1 MTQASSSWQQLLN
14 QIPNWSLPE
23 LKTARATKQRTFK
36 RFSGPGGVLGF
47 LSVIIAMLLWNWK
60 LLLALLIGVG
70 VMAFVYSMQEWNWQ
84 LRWLEIRRFLNSP
97 NRRLAL
103 AVSSGGLATVSTY
116 MAAAIWVDSHSPWIA
131 AGAIVQGIGT
141 LLTLILLVWQIVSLY
156 GNREEDHFDQLLVNL
171 TEKDPLKR
179 LIALRQITKFITRK
193 QVDASTQQDVVQCL
207 RLLLTREEETVI
219 REAAFESLQALDSS
233 QNLPSGTAVPLRKVK
248 STEVLMP
255 TAGCA
260 NAGSRRSDFSQKSI
274 VQSPQFLT
282 LDPCRDAINRVSTLD
297 S

>member
-1 MTQASSSWQQLLN
+1 MTQASSSWRQLIN

-23 LKTARATKQRTFK
+23 FKTGRSPKQRTFK

-47 LSVIIAMLLWNWK
+47 LSIVVAMLLWNWK

-70 VMAFVYSMQEWNWQ
+70 VMVFVYSMQEWNWQ
-84 LRWLEIRRFLNSP
+84 LRWLEIRRFLNGP

-103 AVSSGGLATVSTY
+103 AVGSGGLATVSTY

-131 AGAIVQGIGT
+131 TGAIVQGVGT

-156 GNREEDHFDQLLVNL
+156 GSREEDHLDKLLVNL

-193 QVDASTQQDVVQCL
+193 QVDASAQQNVVECL
-207 RLLLTREEETVI
+207 RLLLRQEEETVI
-219 REAAFESLQALDSS
+219 REAAFESLQALDRL
-233 QNLPSGTAVPLRKVK
+233 QALPSNTAVPLRKVK
-248 STEVLMP
+248 
-255 TAGCA
+255 
-260 NAGSRRSDFSQKSI
+260 SQKSI

-282 LDPCRDAINRVSTLD
+282 LDP
-297 S
+297 